1 MQMSENQK
9 LITVAETAVKL
20 GVTSQTIRNYITS
33 GAVKAVKIGNR
44 TYIDKQALGSVLDQL
59 SDVEGMSRNISRL
72 KGRLAKEETALR
84 TRLTGLEAPNSVL
97 YFLNRVR
104 YSKELMESVVY
115 SLGYRHLTDRQLNI
129 AMAFLRGDSPEL
141 IASRHG
147 LTRSRIYEIVAKII
161 REIGKVPTYSSLEDT
176 IDEKDK
182 EIEILHSTIEGLRK
196 EVESLRMESERKKEM
211 GREFT
216 DEDMEMLKLLNKP
229 LDMFNISVR
238 SLKCLH
244 NADIDTIGD
253 LVEYERTDLLKFRNF
268 GKKSLNELDDV
279 LESLNLEWGMDFTD
293 LKNRYA
299 DYISKNKKYKTE
311 VYDKA

>member
-9 LITVAETAVKL
+9 LITVAEMAAKL

-44 TYIDKQALGSVLDQL
+44 TYIDKQALSSVLDQL

-72 KGRLAKEETALR
+72 KGRLAKEEKALR
-84 TRLTGLEAPNSVL
+84 TRLAGLEAPNSVL

-115 SLGYRHLTDRQLNI
+115 SLGYRHLTDRQ
-129 AMAFLRGDSPEL
+129 
-141 IASRHG
+141 
-147 LTRSRIYEIVAKII
+147 
-161 REIGKVPTYSSLEDT
+161 
-176 IDEKDK
+176 
-182 EIEILHSTIEGLRK
+182 
-196 EVESLRMESERKKEM
+196 
-211 GREFT
+211 
-216 DEDMEMLKLLNKP
+216 
-229 LDMFNISVR
+229 
-238 SLKCLH
+238 LKCLH